1 MKVTIERAA
10 LLKGL
15 SHAQSVVERRN
26 TIPILAN
33 IRLQTQDNNLALTAT
48 DMDLSIVEDVE
59 VTVASAGATTAPA
72 HMLYDIARKLPD
84 GSQVELDSTAKEG
97 QLILSGPVVRPL
109 RLQHCRWRNSRSC
122 LMGTTGTGSLLP
134 HASFAR

>member
-33 IRLQTQDNNLALTAT
+33 IRLTAEGDRLLLTAT
-48 DMDLSIVEDVE
+48 DMDLSIVEEVE
-59 VTVASAGATTAPA
+59 VALTI
-72 HMLYDIARKLPD
+72 LKL
-84 GSQVELDSTAKEG
+84 
-97 QLILSGPVVRPL
+97 
-109 RLQHCRWRNSRSC
+109 
-122 LMGTTGTGSLLP
+122 TGTDRDDQEFLRPGK
-134 HASFAR
+134 HRYV